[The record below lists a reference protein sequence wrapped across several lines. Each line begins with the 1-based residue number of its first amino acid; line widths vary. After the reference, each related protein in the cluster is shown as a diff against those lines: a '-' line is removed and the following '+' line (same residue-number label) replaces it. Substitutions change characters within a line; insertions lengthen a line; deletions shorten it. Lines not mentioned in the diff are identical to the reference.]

1 MTEIDNLLYRLGATA
16 NYTGF
21 RYISCALHLCI
32 QQPERLLLVTKRLYP
47 DIGKR
52 YGTNWKAVERI
63 SGRWETSSGGRTALC
78 WNRWLASPC
87 SRSPIP
93 HSCWLSSR
101 LPCAHHTAPLRC
113 LQIRLSRNTFS
124 LNSPLDV
131 TISSVLK

>member
-52 YGTNWKAVERI
+52 YGTNWKAVERNI
-63 SGRWETSSGGRTALC
+63 RTVGDVIWRENRPLLESLARKPLLQKPHPAQLLAILTFAL
-78 WNRWLASPC
+78 
-87 SRSPIP
+87 RSP
-93 HSCWLSSR
+93 HG
-101 LPCAHHTAPLRC
+101 T
-113 LQIRLSRNTFS
+113 
-124 LNSPLDV
+124 SPLLANPAQPGPPDPEYHDMPPNDGAC
-131 TISSVLK
+131 

>member
-52 YGTNWKAVERI
+52 YGIFQPDCQDQVERI
-63 SGRWETSSGGRTALC
+63 IAAGGNGRRHLAGEPPSAGIAGSQALAPEAPSRTA
-78 WNRWLASPC
+78 AGY
-87 SRSPIP
+87 P
-93 HSCWLSSR
+93 HVCPALTTRHLSAACKSGSAET
-101 LPCAHHTAPLRC
+101 LFL
-113 LQIRLSRNTFS
+113 
-124 LNSPLDV
+124 
-131 TISSVLK
+131 